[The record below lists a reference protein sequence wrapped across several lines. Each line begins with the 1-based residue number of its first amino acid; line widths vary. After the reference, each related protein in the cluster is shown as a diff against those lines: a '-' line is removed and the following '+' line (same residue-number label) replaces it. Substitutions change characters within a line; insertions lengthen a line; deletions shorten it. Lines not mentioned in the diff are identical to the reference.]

1 MTAIE
6 AITNNLLVN
15 YPRLVEGDTIVEG
28 YYFIDC
34 AKNTVLPVTEL
45 EDVKK
50 YLIAYKITDFAMV
63 ILFNNNIIGYRLSV

>member
-15 YPRLVEGDTIVEG
+15 YPRLLEEDTIVKG

-34 AKNTVLPVTEL
+34 TKNTVLPVTEL
-45 EDVKK
+45 EDIKK

-63 ILFNNNIIGYRLSV
+63 ILFNNNIIGYRLNV

>member
-6 AITNNLLVN
+6 AITNNLLTN
-15 YPRLVEGDTIVEG
+15 YPRLLEGDTTVEG
-28 YYFIDC
+28 YYFVDC

-50 YLIAYKITDFAMV
+50 HLIDYKITDFAMV
-63 ILFNNNIIGYRLSV
+63 ILFNNNIIGYRLNV